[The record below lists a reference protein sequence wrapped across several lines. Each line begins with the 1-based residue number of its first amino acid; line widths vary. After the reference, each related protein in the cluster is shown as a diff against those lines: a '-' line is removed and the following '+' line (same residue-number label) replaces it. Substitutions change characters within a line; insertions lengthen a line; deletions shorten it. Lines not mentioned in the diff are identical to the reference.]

1 MYIETRNL
9 GRTFSNFARAIQIDT
24 NVFRGIGSLG
34 DFDTRQSE
42 ISTRCWGRTV
52 DADNRVAVVRC
63 RTKFKSKYKVDTKKS
78 SLSYPV
84 ISEMTTSLIDKEVLS
99 LFVQ

>member
-1 MYIETRNL
+1 MYIETKDL
-9 GRTFSNFARAIQIDT
+9 GRTFSNLARTIQIDT

-34 DFDTRQSE
+34 DLDTRQSE
-42 ISTRCWGRTV
+42 ISTGCWGRTV
-52 DADNRVAVVRC
+52 DTDNRVAIVRC
-63 RTKFKSKYKVDTKKS
+63 RTKLRVNTKLIQKSIS
-78 SLSYPV
+78 SYPV